1 MPVAALAVLL
11 ARGEQV
17 GLARILLLAIALAFL
32 ANMGL
37 AVYHA
42 GVEWKWWPGPTECT
56 GAFALK
62 WGEGGVVD
70 TPVIRCD
77 EASFRFL
84 GLSFAG
90 WDALVLAFLVAVALW
105 GGAQRR

>member
-1 MPVAALAVLL
+1 MVA
-11 ARGEQV
+11 GT
-17 GLARILLLAIALAFL
+17 G
-32 ANMGL
+32 
-37 AVYHA
+37 
-42 GVEWKWWPGPTECT
+42 ECT
-56 GAFALK
+56 GAFDLK

-90 WDALVLAFLVAVALW
+90 WDAVVSAFLTGVALW
-105 GGAQRR
+105 GAAQRR